1 MIDSLLDRATSILE
15 RRFLRNAFLPV
26 LLFAPL
32 ASVPVLLQNDTLAR
46 ALAVW
51 EEQPITAKF
60 AAVIG
65 YFTFCWFG
73 AAVVASQWR
82 NVIRLFEGYPL
93 QRLPRLAGKG
103 ENWHRDRCDDLVEM
117 GNRSYHTMH
126 VHALRYL
133 AYPESEFLPTRL
145 GNVIR
150 AAEFYPIQR
159 YGISLISVWPRL
171 YKILPGSVAED
182 VKNSR
187 ATMEF
192 LLVLCLWLV
201 GFAVVNPLLAWMF
214 GTSLPWAV
222 LVFAFSLLFAYWAY
236 LSAIPAAA
244 EYGAHLRAAFEVHR
258 FDLLRQLRLPL
269 PADERQEHD
278 QWRLL
283 DDLILKAER
292 PSWAYEPEHAD
303 ELTIRIVTD
312 EGGP

>member
-32 ASVPVLLQNDTLAR
+32 VSVPVLLQNDMLAR

-82 NVIRLFEGYPL
+82 NIIRLFEGYPL
-93 QRLPRLAGKG
+93 QRLPWLEAKG
-103 ENWHRDRCDDLVEM
+103 VSWHAARSAALVDMGDR
-117 GNRSYHTMH
+117 RHHTTE
-126 VHALRYL
+126 VHGLRYW
-133 AYPESEFLPTRL
+133 AYPETEFLPTRL

-159 YGISLISVWPRL
+159 YGISLINVWPRL
-171 YKILPGSVAED
+171 YKILPRAVADDVED
-182 VKNSR
+182 SR

-201 GFAVVNPLLAWMF
+201 GFAVVSPLLAWSF
-214 GTSLPWAV
+214 GTSPPWA
-222 LVFAFSLLFAYWAY
+222 LMVFATALLFAYWAY
-236 LSAIPAAA
+236 LSALPAAA
-244 EYGAHLRAAFEVHR
+244 EYGEHLRAAFEVHR

-269 PADERQEHD
+269 PPDERREHD

-292 PSWAYEPEHAD
+292 PVWAYEPEPAD
-303 ELTIRIVTD
+303 ELTVRIVID
-312 EGGP
+312 EAGP